1 MRATVTITPTPRHGA
16 DLVVPAQALV
26 RAIASGRDTRQY
38 VEALDAQAIAKG
50 TSRRRANNAKQIE
63 AHLQEA
69 VAAVLD
75 QAVIHG
81 WPMVWWHVPNGADMK
96 PKERARLHR
105 AGLLRGVQDVEICLP
120 GGVTWRIEMKTMD
133 GRLDDDQRILRDKL
147 TRLGHRVEVVRS
159 VAELVPLLRE
169 IRRRY
174 IPTPLTARARRA
186 IVPAGGQT

>member
-16 DLVVPAQALV
+16 DLVTPAQALI
-26 RAIASGRDTRQY
+26 RAIVANRDTQQY
-38 VEALDAQAIAKG
+38 AEALDALATARG
-50 TSRRRANNAKQIE
+50 TSRGRRDGSKQVE

-75 QAVIHG
+75 AAEREG
-81 WPMVWWHVPNGADMK
+81 WPLVWWHVPNEGNRGKA
-96 PKERARLHR
+96 ERGRMHR
-105 AGLLRGVQDVEICLP
+105 AGLRHGVPDVEICLP
-120 GGVTWRIEMKTMD
+120 GGVTWRVELKTAT
-133 GRLDDDQRILRDKL
+133 GRVSPEQGQLLADL

-159 VAELVPLLRE
+159 VAELVPLLQE